1 MVNGMLN
8 RLIIVGKLGNAA
20 FWRSKSGGGSNGK
33 LLGASS
39 TIEDLCG
46 PKLANKIWKKPN

>member
-1 MVNGMLN
+1 M
-8 RLIIVGKLGNAA
+8 IIAGKLENAA
-20 FWRSKSGGGSNGK
+20 FWRLKSGGGSNGK

-39 TIEDLCG
+39 NIEDLCG